1 MKISC
6 ARAPDA
12 RTRSRFRRPMAFED
26 DYILL
31 GNKTQVIS
39 GLETLLLLR
48 PPPGSWRI
56 STTRLLSVVPVPHLS
71 LTAGLAMKFRLRVQT
86 DGYVCLFDTVDDAF
100 ERCVCFRLNN
110 GSDPLRIGAAFAH
123 GPTHERLSPDY
134 QHA

>member
-1 MKISC
+1 MLE
-6 ARAPDA
+6 RDPE
-12 RTRSRFRRPMAFED
+12 FRRAMAFED

-31 GNKTQVIS
+31 CNKTPVVS
-39 GLETLLLLR
+39 GVETLLLLR
-48 PPPGSWRI
+48 PPPWKPEDLDDTAS
-56 STTRLLSVVPVPHLS
+56 SVVPVPHLS

-86 DGYVCLFDTVDDAF
+86 DCYVCLFDTVDDTF

-110 GSDPLRIGAAFAH
+110 GGDPLRIGAAFAH